1 MDRVSI
7 YEYDRKNRERVVKA
21 IEEAGGQILSWSFFA
36 KDQSKFELPA
46 GTLSVFIDLS
56 SLFYNEDRAD
66 ALIAPT
72 ELMLNIIQK
81 ERSLALYIIIERQY
95 SKQVRD
101 LLYYK
106 IDEVL
111 DLESFLEIERDPIQ
125 NIVDIDQSDFDDIL
139 DYLNNNLFGNEL
151 FKKRLK
157 EELTKYRLFNRI
169 GQQPIFSVLI
179 CGASGIGKTEVARL
193 LHQKLAADEPMI
205 KINFGNYSA
214 QDALNS
220 LIGSPRGYIGS
231 NKGELPDKLMRSR
244 SKVILIDEFE
254 KASKSVY
261 NFFLQLLEEGKFT
274 DSLGREYDLNKYI
287 IVFTSNMPKEKIGDF
302 LPPELRSRFNYK
314 CAFWPLSTKE
324 KEQYVAFKSE
334 RYLEKI
340 RCECPEIDGTL
351 KARLSQV
358 LCKPPAWCRIE
369 APHRRITIWPEKI
382 APRKKMPGEKR
393 SVSCC
398 RWQTSAAWMTSR
410 ICLRRPLQNSWRMA
424 WRQNWMTS
432 WATANTTTRIK
443 TQTTAATATA
453 AKRCA
458 PALEM

>member
-7 YEYDRKNRERVVKA
+7 YEYDRKNRERIVKA

-36 KDQSKFELPA
+36 KEQSKFDFPA
-46 GTLSVFIDLS
+46 GTVSVFIDLS

-66 ALIAPT
+66 ALIAPA
-72 ELMLNIIQK
+72 ELMLNVIQQK
-81 ERSLALYIIIERQY
+81 QPVSLYIIIERQY
-95 SKQVRD
+95 SKQVKD

-111 DLESFLEIERDPIQ
+111 DLENFLEIERDPIQ
-125 NIVDIDQSDFDDIL
+125 NIVDIDQPTFDAVL
-139 DYLNNNLFGNEL
+139 GELNKNLFGNEL
-151 FKKRLK
+151 FKIRLK
-157 EELTKYRLFNRI
+157 DELTKYRLFNRI

-193 LHQKLAADEPMI
+193 LHQQLAADEPMI

-254 KASKSVY
+254 KASKPVY

-287 IVFTSNMPKEKIGDF
+287 IVFTSNMPKEKVGEY
-302 LPPELRSRFNYK
+302 LPPELRSRFSYK
-314 CAFWPLSTKE
+314 CAFWPLSDSEKE
-324 KEQYVAFKSE
+324 KYVVFKSE
-334 RYLEKI
+334 QYLDNIKK
-340 RCECPEIDGTL
+340 ECPEINPSLQVSEIVNIDV
-351 KARLSQV
+351 SQYSNM
-358 LCKPPAWCRIE
+358 RDINSE
-369 APHRRITIWPEKI
+369 IMRQITDALYDKI
-382 APRKKMPGEKR
+382 
-393 SVSCC
+393 VH
-398 RWQTSAAWMTSR
+398 
-410 ICLRRPLQNSWRMA
+410 
-424 WRQNWMTS
+424 
-432 WATANTTTRIK
+432 
-443 TQTTAATATA
+443 
-453 AKRCA
+453 
-458 PALEM
+458 

>member
-21 IEEAGGQILSWSFFA
+21 IEEADGQILSWSFFA
-36 KDQSKFELPA
+36 KDQSKFDFPA
-46 GTLSVFIDLS
+46 GTRSVFIDLS
-56 SLFYNEDRAD
+56 SLFYSEDRAD
-66 ALIAPT
+66 ALVAPA
-72 ELMLNIIQK
+72 ELMLNAVQK
-81 ERSLALYIIIERQY
+81 EQSVALYVIIERQY
-95 SKQVRD
+95 SKQVQD

-106 IDEVL
+106 IDKVL
-111 DLESFLEIERDPIQ
+111 ELESFLEIEKDPIQ
-125 NIVDIDQSDFDDIL
+125 NIVDVNQSDFDNIL
-139 DYLNNNLFGNEL
+139 DYLNQNLFGNEL

-193 LHQKLAADEPMI
+193 LHQKLAPEEPMI

-254 KASKSVY
+254 KASKPVY

-274 DSLGREYDLNKYI
+274 DSLGREYDLDKYI
-287 IVFTSNMPKEKIGDF
+287 IVFTSNMPKEKIGEF

-334 RYLEKI
+334 RYLEKV
-340 RCECPEIDGTL
+340 RCECPEIDSDL
-351 KARLSQV
+351 KASDIV
-358 LCKPPAWCRIE
+358 RIDVSRYSNMRDINGE
-369 APHRRITIWPEKI
+369 IMRQITD
-382 APRKKMPGEKR
+382 
-393 SVSCC
+393 
-398 RWQTSAAWMTSR
+398 
-410 ICLRRPLQNSWRMA
+410 
-424 WRQNWMTS
+424 
-432 WATANTTTRIK
+432 
-443 TQTTAATATA
+443 
-453 AKRCA
+453 
-458 PALEM
+458 ALYEQIVE

>member
-21 IEEAGGQILSWSFFA
+21 IEEADGQILSWSFFA
-36 KDQSKFELPA
+36 KDQSKFDFPA
-46 GTLSVFIDLS
+46 GTRSVFIDLS
-56 SLFYNEDRAD
+56 SLFYSEDRAD
-66 ALIAPT
+66 ALVAPA
-72 ELMLNIIQK
+72 ELMLNAVQK
-81 ERSLALYIIIERQY
+81 EQSVALYVIIERQY
-95 SKQVRD
+95 SKQVQD

-106 IDEVL
+106 IDKVIE
-111 DLESFLEIERDPIQ
+111 LESFLKIEKDPIQ
-125 NIVDIDQSDFDDIL
+125 NIVDVNQSDFDNIL
-139 DYLNNNLFGNEL
+139 DYLNQNLFGNEL

-193 LHQKLAADEPMI
+193 LHQKLAPEEPMI

-254 KASKSVY
+254 KASKPVY

-274 DSLGREYDLNKYI
+274 DSLGREYDLDKYI
-287 IVFTSNMPKEKIGDF
+287 IVFTSNMPKEKIGEF

-340 RCECPEIDGTL
+340 RCECPEIDSDL
-351 KARLSQV
+351 KASDIV
-358 LCKPPAWCRIE
+358 RIDVSRYSNMRDINGE
-369 APHRRITIWPEKI
+369 IMRQITD
-382 APRKKMPGEKR
+382 
-393 SVSCC
+393 
-398 RWQTSAAWMTSR
+398 
-410 ICLRRPLQNSWRMA
+410 
-424 WRQNWMTS
+424 
-432 WATANTTTRIK
+432 
-443 TQTTAATATA
+443 
-453 AKRCA
+453 
-458 PALEM
+458 ALYEQIVE

>member
-21 IEEAGGQILSWSFFA
+21 IEEADGQILSWSFFA
-36 KDQSKFELPA
+36 KDQSKFDFPA
-46 GTLSVFIDLS
+46 GTRSVFIDLS
-56 SLFYNEDRAD
+56 SLFYSEDRAD
-66 ALIAPT
+66 ALVAPA
-72 ELMLNIIQK
+72 ELMLNAVQK
-81 ERSLALYIIIERQY
+81 EQSVALYVIIERQY
-95 SKQVRD
+95 SKQVQD

-106 IDEVL
+106 IDKVL
-111 DLESFLEIERDPIQ
+111 ELESFLKIEKDPIQ
-125 NIVDIDQSDFDDIL
+125 NIVDVNQSDFDNIL
-139 DYLNNNLFGNEL
+139 DYLNQNLFGNKL

-193 LHQKLAADEPMI
+193 LHQKLAPEEPMI

-254 KASKSVY
+254 KASKPVY

-274 DSLGREYDLNKYI
+274 DSLGREYDLDKYI
-287 IVFTSNMPKEKIGDF
+287 IVFTSNMPKEKIGEF

-340 RCECPEIDGTL
+340 KCECPEIDSDL
-351 KARLSQV
+351 KASDIV
-358 LCKPPAWCRIE
+358 RIDVSRYSNMRDINGE
-369 APHRRITIWPEKI
+369 IMRQITD
-382 APRKKMPGEKR
+382 
-393 SVSCC
+393 
-398 RWQTSAAWMTSR
+398 
-410 ICLRRPLQNSWRMA
+410 
-424 WRQNWMTS
+424 
-432 WATANTTTRIK
+432 
-443 TQTTAATATA
+443 
-453 AKRCA
+453 
-458 PALEM
+458 ALYEQIVE

>member
-7 YEYDRKNRERVVKA
+7 YEYDRKNRERVVEA
-21 IEEAGGQILSWSFFA
+21 IEEAGGQILSWSYFA
-36 KDQSKFELPA
+36 KEQSKFEFPA
-46 GTLSVFIDLS
+46 GTVSVFIDLS

-66 ALIAPT
+66 ALIAPA

-81 ERSLALYIIIERQY
+81 EQPISLYIIIERQY

-111 DLESFLEIERDPIQ
+111 DLENFLEIERDPIT
-125 NIVDIDQSDFDDIL
+125 NIVDIDETDFDSTL
-139 DYLNNNLFGNEL
+139 NYLNQNLFGNNL
-151 FKKRLK
+151 FKQRLK

-254 KASKSVY
+254 KASKPVY

-287 IVFTSNMPKEKIGDF
+287 IIFTSNVPKEKVGEY
-302 LPPELRSRFNYK
+302 LPPELRSRFSYK
-314 CAFWPLSTKE
+314 CAFWPLSTRE
-324 KEQYVAFKSE
+324 KEDYVAFKSE
-334 RYLEKI
+334 CYLDQIKHES
-340 RCECPEIDGTL
+340 CTIDSTL
-351 KARLSQV
+351 KASDIINIDVSKYDNMRDINSEIMRQ
-358 LCKPPAWCRIE
+358 
-369 APHRRITIWPEKI
+369 ITD
-382 APRKKMPGEKR
+382 A
-393 SVSCC
+393 
-398 RWQTSAAWMTSR
+398 
-410 ICLRRPLQNSWRMA
+410 LY
-424 WRQNWMTS
+424 
-432 WATANTTTRIK
+432 
-443 TQTTAATATA
+443 TQIV
-453 AKRCA
+453 R
-458 PALEM
+458 

>member
-7 YEYDRKNRERVVKA
+7 YEYDRKNRERIVEA
-21 IEEAGGQILSWSFFA
+21 IEESGGQILSWSFFA
-36 KDQSKFELPA
+36 KEQLEFDIPA
-46 GTLSVFIDLS
+46 DTVFIDLS

-66 ALIAPT
+66 SLIAPA
-72 ELMLNIIQK
+72 ELMLNVIQQK
-81 ERSLALYIIIERQY
+81 QPIPMYIIIERQY
-95 SKQVRD
+95 SKQAKD

-111 DLESFLEIERDPIQ
+111 DLENFLGIERDPIT
-125 NIVDIDQSDFDDIL
+125 NIVDIDQKDFDGVL
-139 DYLNNNLFGNEL
+139 NYLNQNLFGNDL
-151 FKKRLK
+151 FKRRLK
-157 EELTKYRLFNRI
+157 EELTKYRLFNRM

-193 LHQKLAADEPMI
+193 LHQKLAADEPII

-287 IVFTSNMPKEKIGDF
+287 IIFTSNMPKEKVGEY
-302 LPPELRSRFNYK
+302 LPPELRSRFSYR
-314 CAFWPLSTKE
+314 CAFWPLSQKE
-324 KEQYVAFKSE
+324 KESYAAFKSE
-334 RYLEKI
+334 QYLNKI
-340 RCECPEIDGTL
+340 KQECPAINSDL
-351 KARLSQV
+351 KASDIVDVDVSQYGNM
-358 LCKPPAWCRIE
+358 RDINSE
-369 APHRRITIWPEKI
+369 IMRQITD
-382 APRKKMPGEKR
+382 A
-393 SVSCC
+393 
-398 RWQTSAAWMTSR
+398 
-410 ICLRRPLQNSWRMA
+410 LY
-424 WRQNWMTS
+424 
-432 WATANTTTRIK
+432 
-443 TQTTAATATA
+443 TQIVQ
-453 AKRCA
+453 
-458 PALEM
+458 

>member
-21 IEEAGGQILSWSFFA
+21 IEEADGQILSWSFFA
-36 KDQSKFELPA
+36 KDQSKFDFPA
-46 GTLSVFIDLS
+46 GTRSVFIDLS
-56 SLFYNEDRAD
+56 SLFYSEDRAD
-66 ALIAPT
+66 ALVAPA
-72 ELMLNIIQK
+72 ELMLNAVQK
-81 ERSLALYIIIERQY
+81 EQSVALYVIIERQY
-95 SKQVRD
+95 SKQVQD

-106 IDEVL
+106 IDKVL
-111 DLESFLEIERDPIQ
+111 ELESFLKIEKDPIQ
-125 NIVDIDQSDFDDIL
+125 NIVDVNQSDFDNIL
-139 DYLNNNLFGNEL
+139 DYLNQNLFGNEL

-193 LHQKLAADEPMI
+193 LHQKLAPEEPMI

-254 KASKSVY
+254 KASKPVY

-274 DSLGREYDLNKYI
+274 DSLGREYDLDKYI
-287 IVFTSNMPKEKIGDF
+287 IVFTSNMPKEKIGEF

-340 RCECPEIDGTL
+340 RCECPEIDSDL
-351 KARLSQV
+351 KTSDIV
-358 LCKPPAWCRIE
+358 RIDVSRYSNMRDINGE
-369 APHRRITIWPEKI
+369 IMRQITD
-382 APRKKMPGEKR
+382 
-393 SVSCC
+393 
-398 RWQTSAAWMTSR
+398 
-410 ICLRRPLQNSWRMA
+410 
-424 WRQNWMTS
+424 
-432 WATANTTTRIK
+432 
-443 TQTTAATATA
+443 
-453 AKRCA
+453 
-458 PALEM
+458 ALYEQIVE

>member
-1 MDRVSI
+1 MDRVNI
-7 YEYDRKNRERVVKA
+7 YEYDRKNRECVVKA
-21 IEEAGGQILSWSFFA
+21 VEKVGGQILSWSFFA
-36 KDQSKFELPA
+36 KDQSKFEFPL
-46 GTLSVFIDLS
+46 GTRSVFIDLS
-56 SLFYNEDRAD
+56 SLFYSEDRAD
-66 ALIAPT
+66 ALIAPV

-81 ERSLALYIIIERQY
+81 EQQVVLYIIIERQY
-95 SKQVRD
+95 SEQVRD

-106 IDEVL
+106 INEVL
-111 DLESFLEIERDPIQ
+111 DLENLLKIEKDPIQ
-125 NIVDIDQSDFDDIL
+125 NIVDIDESEFDDVL
-139 DYLNNNLFGNEL
+139 NYLNHNLFGNEL

-169 GQQPIFSVLI
+169 GQQPIFSILI

-193 LHQKLAADEPMI
+193 LHQKLSMNEPMI

-244 SKVILIDEFE
+244 SKIILIDEFE

-287 IVFTSNMPKEKIGDF
+287 IIFTSNMPKERIGEF

-314 CAFWPLSTKE
+314 CAFWPLSINE

-334 RYLEKI
+334 NYLDKI
-340 RCECPEIDGTL
+340 KNVCPTIDSSLKVSDVINIDVSHYSNMRDINTEIM
-351 KARLSQV
+351 RQ
-358 LCKPPAWCRIE
+358 
-369 APHRRITIWPEKI
+369 ITDSLYAQIVKQ
-382 APRKKMPGEKR
+382 KH
-393 SVSCC
+393 SVG
-398 RWQTSAAWMTSR
+398 R
-410 ICLRRPLQNSWRMA
+410 NSV
-424 WRQNWMTS
+424 
-432 WATANTTTRIK
+432 K
-443 TQTTAATATA
+443 
-453 AKRCA
+453 
-458 PALEM
+458 